1 MKRIIVEIL
10 VILTTIGSWVRMYM
24 AGGGGLLSRRG
35 LASLKYYT
43 TLSNIYAGI
52 AAIIMLTA
60 LLKKKSGKV
69 PVWTAVLKFSS
80 AVTVSV
86 TFLVTLFFL
95 APTMGIGGLYKGEL
109 MFLHAVGPVLT
120 VVSFFINRELPKMKF
135 SSTFWATLP
144 TILYGAVYC
153 ANILLNGVGSD
164 PNTNDWYGFAAAGIR
179 TVPFVYALMVALTW
193 GLAALMRKC
202 VKGDVSL

>member
-80 AVTVSV
+80 AVTVAV

-109 MFLHAVGPVLT
+109 MLLHAVGPVLT
-120 VVSFFINRELPKMKF
+120 VGSFLMNRELPKMKF

-153 ANILLNGVGSD
+153 ANILLNGVGSG
-164 PNTNDWYGFAAAGIR
+164 PNTNDWYGFAAAGIK
-179 TVPFVYALMVALTW
+179 TIPFVYALMIALTW

-202 VKGDVSL
+202 VRGDVSL